1 MEHSLDVQT
10 RLENLIWTV
19 SGNYDLEI
27 SPEEL
32 GERLFEKS
40 PYIAFYH
47 AIEKGCFEKYFDSK
61 AFNRFFTKK
70 VYQGLEPS
78 VLQCLGKLCIDSA
91 IWKKASKERKGILN
105 IRKKAFLDTLEKD
118 AFRLSH
124 TDWEYIEGCA
134 SPDSGNSGKDC
145 FSGKHF
151 FHHGYLP
158 VSGRNLSYGL

>member
-32 GERLFEKS
+32 DERLF
-40 PYIAFYH
+40 
-47 AIEKGCFEKYFDSK
+47 EKGCFEKYFDAK
-61 AFNRFFTKK
+61 VFNRFFTQK

-78 VLQCLGKLCIDSA
+78 VLQCLGRLCIDSA

-105 IRKKAFLDTLEKD
+105 IRKRAFLDTLEKD

-124 TDWEYIEGCA
+124 TDWEYIEGCYLEYVVYKQPA
-134 SPDSGNSGKDC
+134 PPGAGNSGKDC
-145 FSGKHF
+145 GSGKHF

-158 VSGRNLSYGL
+158 VSGRNLPYGL

>member
-32 GERLFEKS
+32 DERLFEKS

-124 TDWEYIEGCA
+124 TDWTR
-134 SPDSGNSGKDC
+134 
-145 FSGKHF
+145 F
-151 FHHGYLP
+151 
-158 VSGRNLSYGL
+158 